1 MIIRF
6 SVENFL
12 SFAERTEFS
21 MIPGKSRV
29 QEHHVV
35 TAEKSRDI
43 PALKTA
49 IVYGANASGKS
60 NLVKALAFSKEYIL
74 EGTRTDSEKINY
86 RNFRLDKSFADRPS
100 RIEYELKHR
109 GKNYAY
115 GFEFTVN
122 EIREEWLFEI
132 NKETEKAVFE
142 RKWESGKS
150 VYEFPGI
157 SFKNNEE
164 RQFLKFTGDGTRKN
178 QLFLTECKVRNVRD
192 NVSDL
197 GDVFN
202 VLDWFQDSLKIIFPT
217 SRYQGL
223 EFDLT
228 ENQDLHK
235 VFHEFLEYFNT
246 GIKGINLD
254 EISLEDIPGL
264 PSDLKQKILSDSS
277 EKMRLFVTDQS
288 RNFSYAI
295 KRDEAKNLR
304 VFKMMTKHAVK
315 DGVGDELFEVSD
327 ESDGTQRIMDFIPA
341 IMDLFRG
348 GNVIIIDE
356 IDRSLHPNLTYDL
369 IDLFLTRSKGIKS
382 QLIVTTHESSL
393 LSQRLVRKDEIW
405 FVVKNGVGASS
416 LYSLEEFKVRFDK
429 EIRKDYLLG
438 RFKAVP
444 VFGSRNRL
452 TVLNQ

>member
-1 MIIRF
+1 
-6 SVENFL
+6 V
-12 SFAERTEFS
+12 
-21 MIPGKSRV
+21 P
-29 QEHHVV
+29 
-35 TAEKSRDI
+35 AEKSRDI

-74 EGTRTDSEKINY
+74 AGTRTDGEKINY

-100 RIEYELKHR
+100 RIEYEIKHR

-115 GFEFTVN
+115 GFEFTVS

-132 NKETEKAVFE
+132 NKETEKAIFE
-142 RKWESGKS
+142 RKWDSGKS
-150 VYEFPGI
+150 LYEFPGI
-157 SFKNNEE
+157 SFKNNGE
-164 RQFLKFTGDGTRKN
+164 RQFLKFTSDGTRKN

-197 GDVFN
+197 DDIFN

-246 GIKGINLD
+246 GIEGINLE

-264 PSDLKQKILSDSS
+264 PLDLKQKILSDAS

-288 RNFSYAI
+288 QNLSYAI
-295 KRDEAKNLR
+295 KRDETKNLR
-304 VFKMMTKHAVK
+304 VFKMMTKHVVK
-315 DGVGDELFEVSD
+315 DGVGVELFEVSE

-348 GNVIIIDE
+348 GNVIVIDE

-369 IDLFLTRSKGIKS
+369 IDLFLTRSRGVKS

-405 FVVKNGVGASS
+405 FVVKNDAGASS
-416 LYSLEEFKVRFDK
+416 LYSLDEFKVRFDK

-444 VFGSRNRL
+444 VFGSRNHL
-452 TVLNQ
+452 TVLNH